1 MLAKPCCVWPPQNEK
16 AVLFINTA
24 ELTDELFLVCVYEF
38 VKDNGISAFFS
49 DESQSKIISAIRS
62 DLTQAGLQFD
72 KDTAWS
78 FFLGYVTHH
87 CMVVLPLGIS
97 HTIAWL
103 SFLWVCISHTIAW
116 SFFLGYVAHH
126 CMVVLPWVCR
136 TPLHGR
142 SSLGMSHTNICLHH
156 TTGGLHKR

>member
-1 MLAKPCCVWPPQNEK
+1 MKGVHVLAKPCCVWPPQNEK

-78 FFLGYVTHH
+78 FFLGYVMHH
-87 CMVVLPLGIS
+87 CMVVLP
-97 HTIAWL
+97 
-103 SFLWVCISHTIAW
+103 WVCISHTIAW
-116 SFFLGYVAHH
+116 SL
-126 CMVVLPWVCR
+126 
-136 TPLHGR
+136 
-142 SSLGMSHTNICLHH
+142 SHTNVCLHH